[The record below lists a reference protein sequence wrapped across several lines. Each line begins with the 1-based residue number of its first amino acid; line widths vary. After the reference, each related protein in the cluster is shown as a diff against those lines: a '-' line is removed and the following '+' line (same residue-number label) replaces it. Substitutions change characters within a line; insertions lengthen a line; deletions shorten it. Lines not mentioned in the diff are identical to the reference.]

1 MRRAIPVLLSNVAL
15 WTAAILMWD
24 GLPERIPLHFGA
36 SGQPDRWGPP
46 SAANWLLLPILCS
59 VASLAML
66 GTSALIGWMAV
77 RCPELVNVPDK
88 PLWSALPAAARERCL
103 MPMRN
108 LLAWLGVAMAAL
120 FGWVM
125 AGTADVADGRASVLP
140 WWPVAL
146 FVGLALG
153 LVAWS
158 LVRVRQRIAIEVAL
172 QRQGR

>member
-1 MRRAIPVLLSNVAL
+1 
-15 WTAAILMWD
+15 
-24 GLPERIPLHFGA
+24 
-36 SGQPDRWGPP
+36 
-46 SAANWLLLPILCS
+46 
-59 VASLAML
+59 
-66 GTSALIGWMAV
+66 
-77 RCPELVNVPDK
+77 
-88 PLWSALPAAARERCL
+88 

-153 LVAWS
+153 LVAASRNNVAW
-158 LVRVRQRIAIEVAL
+158 RVRL
-172 QRQGR
+172 QETSPEIVQDGERDTVEEAVSDRT